1 VSEQTPLQSLV
12 AEIDYPMFIVTA
24 SSGAE
29 ADGCLVGFVTQGS
42 IHPGRF
48 VVLLSKANRTFR
60 IAAAAADLAVHFLH
74 EGNRGLALLFG
85 EQTGDDVDKLA
96 LCEWSRVDGIEAPV
110 LAGTRGFV
118 AGPILDRM
126 DAGDHTAHLI
136 DVTAT
141 RHDGDGRQLSYQMI
155 KDLKPGHPA

>member
-1 VSEQTPLQSLV
+1 MSEQPPFHSLV

-85 EQTGDDVDKLA
+85 ERTGDDVDKLA

-136 DVTAT
+136 DVTAA
-141 RHDGDGRQLSYQMI
+141 RHDGDGRQLSYQMM